1 MFNNRKVRIALALI
15 ALVLCISQIQQ
26 TYAKYIDTKE
36 GDTNFTV
43 AKWKILVN
51 NQDITEA
58 TTMSSLINPIYL
70 ENENIKEGVIAPTS
84 EGYFDLE
91 INSSN
96 TDVSFEY
103 IISIT
108 SSENNNVTDL
118 KITGY
123 SINNSAIIPI
133 DENTNSITNAINYTD
148 PIKVNTL
155 RVYFKWI
162 DGEGET
168 MDNSKDTEA
177 SINNQDAK
185 LKVNM
190 SFIQKA

>member
-123 SINNSAIIPI
+123 SLNNSAIIPI
-133 DENTNSITNAINYTD
+133 DENTNSITNTINYTD

-155 RVYFKWI
+155 RVYFKWV

>member
-123 SINNSAIIPI
+123 SLNNSAIIPI
-133 DENTNSITNAINYTD
+133 DENTNSITNTINYTD

>member
-1 MFNNRKVRIALALI
+1 MFNNRKVRTALALI

-43 AKWKILVN
+43 AKWKIIVN

-123 SINNSAIIPI
+123 SLNNSAIIPI
-133 DENTNSITNAINYTD
+133 DENTNSITNTINYTN

>member
-26 TYAKYIDTKE
+26 TYAKYIDAKE

-133 DENTNSITNAINYTD
+133 DENTNSITNTINYTD

>member
-133 DENTNSITNAINYTD
+133 DENTNSITNTINYTD

>member
-1 MFNNRKVRIALALI
+1 MFNNRKIRIVLAFI

-26 TYAKYIDTKE
+26 TYAKYIDTKD
-36 GDTNFTV
+36 GTTDFTV

-58 TTMSSLINPIYL
+58 ATMSSLINPIYL

-84 EGYFDLE
+84 EGYFDLV
-91 INSSN
+91 IDSSN
-96 TDVSFEY
+96 TDVSFKY
-103 IISIT
+103 IISIATDDNT
-108 SSENNNVTDL
+108 SVSDL

-123 SINNSAIIPI
+123 SLNDSAIIPI
-133 DENTNSITNAINYTD
+133 DENNNIITNTINYTD
-148 PIKVNTL
+148 ITKVNTL
-155 RVYFKWI
+155 RVYFKWL

-177 SINNQDAK
+177 SINNESAK

-190 SFIQKA
+190 SFIQEV